1 VKDANSKTRTE
12 IGIRT
17 IDLDGSVEMNDSES
31 LFVLY
36 TTASSVAQKSL
47 HSKVSLSC
55 IIRVKEKNKA

>member
-17 IDLDGSVEMNDSES
+17 IDFDGSVEMNNSES

-36 TTASSVAQKSL
+36 TTPSSVA
-47 HSKVSLSC
+47 
-55 IIRVKEKNKA
+55 